1 MDIAVVWN
9 SRAGGCASLD
19 RDDVIRR
26 IAEATGRE
34 AFGYDCVEARDPRAC
49 TRAALADGAK
59 LIVAAGGDGTVSGCA
74 TELVGT
80 GIPLGVLPLGTSSS
94 FCAAL
99 EIPADLEGALAN
111 LARTEL
117 RTVDVAIARS
127 AEGERTMILHCMIGL
142 HAETIAGTST
152 SAKQRWGVLAYAAS
166 ALRTLASFDP
176 FAVEISTG
184 THHVRCQAVAIAAA
198 NVAPPKTVLA
208 HGPSHLLGDDGQV
221 DVTIVAI
228 ESIASS
234 STGPSAGPPR
244 GLRTITEAIA
254 TGVHLYRSALEHEP
268 ATRDNVGSFSAPTV
282 AIACEPP
289 QAVLVDGEP
298 FGHTPLTIET
308 LPRALVVVAPPAAI
322 AEGPPVE
329 APLLGLPQLEID
341 GVPVSDK

>member
-19 RDDVIRR
+19 RDAVIRQ
-26 IAEATGRE
+26 IAEVTGRE

-49 TRAALADGAK
+49 TRAALADGAR

-80 GIPLGVLPLGTSSS
+80 GVPLGVLPLGTSSS

-99 EIPADLEGALAN
+99 EIPADLDGALAN

-117 RTVDVAIARS
+117 RTVDVGIARS
-127 AEGERTMILHCMIGL
+127 AAGERTMILHCMIGL

-184 THHVRCQAVAIAAA
+184 THHVRCRAVAIAAA

-208 HGPSHLLGDDGQV
+208 HGPSHLLADDGQV

-228 ESIASS
+228 DTIA
-234 STGPSAGPPR
+234 
-244 GLRTITEAIA
+244 EAIA

-282 AIACEPP
+282 AITCEPP

-308 LPRALVVVAPPAAI
+308 LQRALVVVAPPAAI

-341 GVPVSDK
+341 GVPFTEK